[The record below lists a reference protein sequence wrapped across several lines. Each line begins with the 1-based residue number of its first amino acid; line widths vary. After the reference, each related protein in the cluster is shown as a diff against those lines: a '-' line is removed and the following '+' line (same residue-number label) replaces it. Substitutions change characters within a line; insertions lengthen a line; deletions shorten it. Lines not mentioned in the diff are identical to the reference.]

1 MDFNKIKLFIN
12 TIKYLRP
19 IQVYYL
25 IYYFLRNRL
34 FGYNVKKI
42 NVNDFNSIVW
52 KNSFDHAESYFK
64 KKNSF
69 TFLNI
74 SHYFSNEIDWN
85 FNEFGKLWTYNLNY
99 FDFLNQENISKENG
113 LTLIQ
118 DFIENDDLLKDG
130 KEPYPISLRG
140 INWIKF
146 LSTNQIKDELI
157 NNTLYYHYCILFKN
171 IEYHLLGNHL
181 LENAFSLLFGA
192 YYFQDEKLY
201 NKSYDLLISELN
213 EQVLKDG
220 AHFELSP
227 MYHQII
233 LSRLLDSIR
242 LIKLN
247 STWKKNDLISFL
259 EQKASLMISWLQNI
273 TYCSGKIPMVND
285 ATYNIAPSSTHL
297 FTYAKHLEINSQ
309 DIPLSD
315 SGYRKINFNNY
326 ELFIDV
332 GNVGASYQP
341 GHTHSDTFNFELIKD
356 GNPIFVDTGIST
368 YEKNPIR
375 QYERSTSS
383 HNTVKIGSKDQTQV
397 WGGFRVAKRA
407 KIIHL
412 IEKPNFIEAS
422 HDGYLSDGYKHSRSF
437 FWGEKY
443 LILKDKIN
451 ISTSNKAKA
460 YFHLH
465 FSVTKPLV
473 DGNNVILE
481 SIGLS
486 IVFEGASNIS
496 IEEYQLSLGF
506 NKTNKAYKLIID
518 FDNNLKTLIN
528 LSNG

>member
-1 MDFNKIKLFIN
+1 M
-12 TIKYLRP
+12 
-19 IQVYYL
+19 
-25 IYYFLRNRL
+25 
-34 FGYNVKKI
+34 
-42 NVNDFNSIVW
+42 
-52 KNSFDHAESYFK
+52 
-64 KKNSF
+64 
-69 TFLNI
+69 
-74 SHYFSNEIDWN
+74 
-85 FNEFGKLWTYNLNY
+85 
-99 FDFLNQENISKENG
+99 
-113 LTLIQ
+113 
-118 DFIENDDLLKDG
+118 
-130 KEPYPISLRG
+130 
-140 INWIKF
+140 
-146 LSTNQIKDELI
+146 
-157 NNTLYYHYCILFKN
+157 
-171 IEYHLLGNHL
+171 
-181 LENAFSLLFGA
+181 
-192 YYFQDEKLY
+192 
-201 NKSYDLLISELN
+201 
-213 EQVLKDG
+213 
-220 AHFELSP
+220 
-227 MYHQII
+227 
-233 LSRLLDSIR
+233 
-242 LIKLN
+242 
-247 STWKKNDLISFL
+247 
-259 EQKASLMISWLQNI
+259 
-273 TYCSGKIPMVND
+273 
-285 ATYNIAPSSTHL
+285 
-297 FTYAKHLEINSQ
+297 
-309 DIPLSD
+309 
-315 SGYRKINFNNY
+315 
-326 ELFIDV
+326 FIDV